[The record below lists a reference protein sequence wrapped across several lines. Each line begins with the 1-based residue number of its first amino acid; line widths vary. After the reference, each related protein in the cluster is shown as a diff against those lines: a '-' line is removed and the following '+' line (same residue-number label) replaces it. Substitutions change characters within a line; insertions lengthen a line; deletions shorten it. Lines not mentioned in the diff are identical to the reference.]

1 MKVPVSSSNHDNQA
15 HQATENQ
22 VPVFPVQVPD
32 ATSALQCRF
41 SKPDPIFMESG
52 PHPNRNFKFDLYDA
66 LVVDRFI
73 NIQCVAG
80 CIEKCL
86 CLSNI
91 RDAENM
97 DALDQDLRELQD
109 HTSQRDQFRNQEY
122 FKWLNFMC
130 QNSSLHCMLCWFDL
144 GMTKPSSAR
153 KGIQIMTRCQWPLN
167 GLIVR
172 FLAV

>member
-1 MKVPVSSSNHDNQA
+1 M
-15 HQATENQ
+15 
-22 VPVFPVQVPD
+22 F
-32 ATSALQCRF
+32 
-41 SKPDPIFMESG
+41 IESG
-52 PHPNRNFKFDLYDA
+52 PHPNRNFKFDLHDA

-109 HTSQRDQFRNQEY
+109 HTSQRDQFRKSGIFQVVKFYVSKLEST
-122 FKWLNFMC
+122 LH
-130 QNSSLHCMLCWFDL
+130 SLL
-144 GMTKPSSAR
+144 
-153 KGIQIMTRCQWPLN
+153 
-167 GLIVR
+167 V
-172 FLAV
+172 